1 MAANHVVFFVIDDYG
16 FADASYKASMY
27 NGTAPPPTPHIDAL
41 ALDGIRF
48 GSHYTYRWCAPS
60 RGALLTGKYAML
72 NGYGNRCCC

>member
-1 MAANHVVFFVIDDYG
+1 MIVGDDVG
-16 FADASYKASMY
+16 FNDVGYSAIT
-27 NGTAPPPTPHIDAL
+27 NGEKLVTPHIDAL